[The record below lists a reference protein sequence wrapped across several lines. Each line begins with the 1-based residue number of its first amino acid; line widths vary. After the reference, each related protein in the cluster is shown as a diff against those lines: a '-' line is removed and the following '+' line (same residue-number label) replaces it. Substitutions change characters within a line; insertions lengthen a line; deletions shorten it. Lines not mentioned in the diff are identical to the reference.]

1 MNAMTIG
8 ADIKRQNSNPFLDLE
23 ALAGEQSAEEDE
35 QECEG
40 IVLTGSSHVLRIN
53 GQLPLADE
61 PQVDDQGN
69 ADGSG
74 GHACLHHAYQEQD
87 MDETEIWDNFY
98 TRLLMRS
105 QNQERRGGEHGDNTG
120 DIVGDDTDDFLGDGT
135 GDFPSDNSEDILWEL
150 GCLVCDLLFTQMNF
164 NSN

>member
-1 MNAMTIG
+1 MLTSKDRTGI
-8 ADIKRQNSNPFLDLE
+8 DFLTLRLLQ
-23 ALAGEQSAEEDE
+23 ARKGWKQTNRNGKVTYSA
-35 QECEG
+35 
-40 IVLTGSSHVLRIN
+40 VPVLRIY

-61 PQVDDQGN
+61 PKVDDQEN

-74 GHACLHHAYQEQD
+74 GHARLHHAYQEED
-87 MDETEIWDNFY
+87 MDETEIWDDFY
-98 TRLLMRS
+98 MRLLTRS
-105 QNQERRGGEHGDNTG
+105 QNRNRRGGHYGDDTG

-135 GDFPSDNSEDILWEL
+135 GDFPSNDSEDILWEL